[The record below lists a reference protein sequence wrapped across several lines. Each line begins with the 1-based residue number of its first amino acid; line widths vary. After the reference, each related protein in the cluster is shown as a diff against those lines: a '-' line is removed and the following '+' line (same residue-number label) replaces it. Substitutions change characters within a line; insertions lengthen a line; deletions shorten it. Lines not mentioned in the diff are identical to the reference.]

1 MKKISTTLKYKK
13 ILIKR
18 ARKSLKRRKKKRK
31 KLFFKKFK
39 KLNQKENIEKII
51 SIIAPKDFRIIE
63 NTEECLLF
71 FRKIRSDESVL
82 RSDKINLIRF
92 SLKQVESIDYG
103 AISILTAISD
113 DLKSKNII
121 LQGDFPDNYPC
132 RKFLVESG
140 FLNHMYDQYNKPFPK
155 SKESDLIFFEKGKN
169 VLSEENSRKITTL
182 MKNIVKHL
190 TGQEGNLLYIKSI
203 ILEICGNSIEWSGT
217 NEKQWLLGIKYENNK
232 TIFTV
237 TDVEKGILNT
247 LHRKFGKKIADKLFL
262 RSENEILERAF
273 DKKYDS
279 SSGESNR
286 NKGLPSIKTQF
297 EEGKILNLK
306 VLTNNVILHFDNKNN
321 SKTFVKGSPR
331 FKGTFYQ
338 WEINKDCIK
347 NK

>member
-155 SKESDLIFFEKGKN
+155 SKESVNIF
-169 VLSEENSRKITTL
+169 
-182 MKNIVKHL
+182 
-190 TGQEGNLLYIKSI
+190 
-203 ILEICGNSIEWSGT
+203 
-217 NEKQWLLGIKYENNK
+217 
-232 TIFTV
+232 
-237 TDVEKGILNT
+237 
-247 LHRKFGKKIADKLFL
+247 
-262 RSENEILERAF
+262 
-273 DKKYDS
+273 
-279 SSGESNR
+279 
-286 NKGLPSIKTQF
+286 
-297 EEGKILNLK
+297 
-306 VLTNNVILHFDNKNN
+306 
-321 SKTFVKGSPR
+321 
-331 FKGTFYQ
+331 
-338 WEINKDCIK
+338 
-347 NK
+347 